1 MKTTKIGQTGSFNP
15 ADAALTAVSIR
26 APIFLIMPSK
36 KNLTIESYSFNCYL
50 PTGQTATLR
59 LFVIDPLDKSG
70 IEPLKYEIP
79 LTYRASLNIDSTN
92 PSAELR
98 DIWAINNLVRAY
110 VPPGMR
116 LQLDGTRGYFR
127 HGLGGVDMIISGFY
141 EDIP

>member
-1 MKTTKIGQTGSFNP
+1 METTTIRLSGRFKP
-15 ADAALTAVSIR
+15 ADAALTAVSIP
-26 APIFLIMPSK
+26 APIFFKMPAK
-36 KNLTIESYSFNCYL
+36 KKLTIESFSAECYL
-50 PTGQTATLR
+50 PSGQTATLR

-79 LTYRASLNIDSTN
+79 LTYRASLHIDSTN

-98 DIWAINNLVRAY
+98 DIWAMNNLVRAY

-127 HGLGGVDMIISGFY
+127 HGLGGVDMIITGIY
-141 EDIP
+141 EDVP